1 MSGSS
6 IKVPPIDGD
15 FWVLKLLTTAGGEAL
30 SDYLAGRSVVLA
42 GVVGLALLGLGAA
55 VQLRARSY
63 QPVPYWLFAAAIAV
77 FGTMLADGMHVVAGI
92 PYPVT
97 STLYAVALAVVFL
110 LWHRA
115 TGSIDIHTVTAGRP
129 ELYYWCAVGAAFAL
143 GTALG
148 DFAAFSLGLGY
159 LASAL
164 LFGVLFA
171 AALLLHH
178 RARWGATVTFW
189 SAYVLTRPFG
199 ASVAD
204 YLGKPH
210 GHGGGLGWGDGAV
223 ALGLFAA
230 FALML
235 IRVAIRYDGVARP
248 VGSTD
253 ESA

>member
-1 MSGSS
+1 MSGPL
-6 IKVPPIDGD
+6 IKVPTIDRD
-15 FWVLKLLTTAGGEAL
+15 FWILKLLTTAGGEAL

-42 GVVGLALLGLGAA
+42 GVVGVLLLVLGGAL
-55 VQLRARSY
+55 QLRTRSY

-77 FGTMLADGMHVVAGI
+77 FGTMLADGMHVVLGV

-97 STLYAVALAVVFL
+97 STVYAAALALVFL

-115 TGSIDIHTVTAGRP
+115 TGTIDIHTVTAGRP
-129 ELYYWCAVGAAFAL
+129 EVYYWCAVGAAFAL

-159 LASAL
+159 LASAV

-171 AALLLHH
+171 ATLLLHH
-178 RARWGATVTFW
+178 RARWGVTVTFW

-204 YLGKPH
+204 YLGKPA
-210 GHGGGLGWGDGAV
+210 GHGGGRGWGDGLV

-230 FALML
+230 FTLML
-235 IRVAIRYDGVARP
+235 IRVANRYEGVAHL
-248 VGSTD
+248 VSSSD
-253 ESA
+253 ESV

>member
-1 MSGSS
+1 MSTAA
-6 IKVPPIDGD
+6 IKVPPIDRD
-15 FWVLKLLTTAGGEAL
+15 FWILKLLTTAGGEAL

-42 GVVGLALLGLGAA
+42 AVVGLVLLGLGAA
-55 VQLRARSY
+55 LQLRTRSY
-63 QPVPYWLFAAAIAV
+63 HPVPYWLFAAAIAV
-77 FGTMLADGMHVVAGI
+77 FGTMLADGMHVVAGV
-92 PYPVT
+92 PYPLT
-97 STLYAVALAVVFL
+97 STAYAAALAVVFL

-115 TGSIDIHTVTAGRP
+115 TGTIDIHTVTAGRS
-129 ELYYWCAVGAAFAL
+129 EAYYWCAVGAAFAL

-159 LASAL
+159 LASAI

-178 RARWGATVTFW
+178 RARWGATATFW

-204 YLGKPH
+204 YLGKPG
-210 GHGGGLGWGDGAV
+210 GHGGGLDWGDGPV

-235 IRVAIRYDGVARP
+235 IRVANRYDGADRCVPA
-248 VGSTD
+248 TD
-253 ESA
+253 ERV